1 MFRQLFVFALYLF
14 STYALSCELVVR
26 IEDYA
31 AQSHRDENKKWQGID
46 IKLTKALLNQAGCGY
61 RFVPVPWGRALKML
75 EVGELDVML
84 SVSKTTERA
93 NFTHFIGPQRIE
105 KIKIVSKEN
114 PAIVVSSFKDILKI
128 PLPHGIQEGA
138 YYGESFNAFTKML
151 TPADRYFFKVANNDT
166 KLSLLIKNRIFG
178 FLEEQ
183 LNIEYEIRH
192 ELTPKD
198 IFIHPVI
205 VNQAPVYFASS
216 KESVSNEQLKAIERA
231 FNHLT
236 FSGVFDQILLTAQN

>member
-1 MFRQLFVFALYLF
+1 MLKHLFVFALFLF
-14 STYALSCELVVR
+14 STRALSCELVVR
-26 IEDYA
+26 VEDYA
-31 AQSHRDENKKWQGID
+31 AQSHRDENQQWQGID
-46 IKLTKALLNQAGCGY
+46 IELTKALLNQAGCSY

-84 SVSKTTERA
+84 SVSKTTERTKFA
-93 NFTHFIGPQRIE
+93 HFIGPQRIE
-105 KIKIVSKEN
+105 KIKIVSKAD
-114 PAIVVSSFKDILKI
+114 PTIVVSSFKDILKI
-128 PLPHGIQEGA
+128 PLPLGIQEGA
-138 YYGESFNAFTKML
+138 YYGESFNAFNKTL
-151 TPADRYFFKVANNDT
+151 APADRYFFKVPNNDT

-198 IFIHPVI
+198 VFVHPII
-205 VNQAPVYFASS
+205 VNQAPVYFAFS
-216 KESVSNEQLKAIERA
+216 KESVSNNQLKAIERA

-236 FSGVFDQILLTAQN
+236 FSGVFEQILLTAQN

>member
-1 MFRQLFVFALYLF
+1 MFKSILFFLLITF
-14 STYALSCELVVR
+14 SDLIWGCDLVVR

-31 AQSHRDENKKWQGID
+31 AQSHRDENLQWKGID
-46 IKLTKALLNQAGCGY
+46 IELTKALLHQAGCSY

-84 SVSKTTERA
+84 SVSKTSERTKFA
-93 NFTHFIGPQRIE
+93 HFVGPQRIE
-105 KIKIVSKEN
+105 KIKIVSKAN
-114 PAIVVSSFKDILKI
+114 PAIVVSSFSDILKI
-128 PLPHGIQEGA
+128 PLPLGIQEGA
-138 YYGESFNAFTKML
+138 YYGDSFNAFTETL
-151 TPADRYFFKVANNDT
+151 TPADRYFFKVPNNDT

-198 IFIHPVI
+198 VFIHPVI
-205 VNQAPVYFASS
+205 VNQAPVYFAFS
-216 KESVSNEQLKAIERA
+216 KASVSKDQLKTIERA
-231 FNHLT
+231 FDYLT
-236 FSGVFDQILLTAQN
+236 FSGVFEQILLTAQN

>member
-1 MFRQLFVFALYLF
+1 MLKHLFVFALFLF
-14 STYALSCELVVR
+14 STHALSCELVVR
-26 IEDYA
+26 VEDYA
-31 AQSHRDENKKWQGID
+31 AQSHRDENKQWQGID
-46 IKLTKALLNQAGCGY
+46 IELTKALLNQAGCSY

-84 SVSKTTERA
+84 SVSKTTERTKFA
-93 NFTHFIGPQRIE
+93 HFIGPQRIE
-105 KIKIVSKEN
+105 KIKIVSKAN
-114 PAIVVSSFKDILKI
+114 PAVVVSSFKDILKI
-128 PLPHGIQEGA
+128 PLPLGIQEGA
-138 YYGESFNAFTKML
+138 YYGESFNTFTKTL
-151 TPADRYFFKVANNDT
+151 TPADRYFFKVPNNDT

-198 IFIHPVI
+198 VFVHPII
-205 VNQAPVYFASS
+205 VNLAPVYFAFS
-216 KESVSNEQLKAIERA
+216 KESVSNNQLKAIERA

-236 FSGVFDQILLTAQN
+236 FSGVFEQILLTAQN